1 MKCQTKHL
9 VAHLFAGAL
18 AVASFAAPAL
28 AEDAGET
35 VLFERP
41 LVAFEENYPASDEV
55 DMALLLDLPADY
67 FSEITFPP
75 MPEFGVD
82 APPLMV
88 AQLED
93 PLETP

>member
-1 MKCQTKHL
+1 MKRHTKHL

-41 LVAFEENYPASDEV
+41 VVAFEENYPASETV

-67 FSEITFPP
+67 YGEMTFPP
-75 MPEFGVD
+75 MSDFVVD
-82 APPLMV
+82 EPPLMF
-88 AQLED
+88 AQLDD

>member
-1 MKCQTKHL
+1 MKRHMKHRI
-9 VAHLFAGAL
+9 AHLFACAL
-18 AVASFAAPAL
+18 TVTSFAAPAL

-41 LVAFEENYPASDEV
+41 QVAFEENFPASDAV
-55 DMALLLDLPADY
+55 DMALLLDLPVDY

-88 AQLED
+88 AQLDD

>member
-1 MKCQTKHL
+1 MKGHPRHRL
-9 VAHLFAGAL
+9 VHVFACAL
-18 AVASFAAPAL
+18 AVASFATPAL

-35 VLFERP
+35 VLSERP
-41 LVAFEENYPASDEV
+41 VVAFEENYPAAESV
-55 DMALLLDLPADY
+55 DMAPLQDSPADY

-75 MPEFGVD
+75 LPEFGVD

-88 AQLED
+88 AQLQD

>member
-1 MKCQTKHL
+1 MKRHTKL
-9 VAHLFAGAL
+9 RVAQFFAS
-18 AVASFAAPAL
+18 AVFAAAFVAPVL

-35 VLFERP
+35 VLVERP
-41 LVAFEENYPASDEV
+41 VAAFEENYPVSEPV

-82 APPLMV
+82 DPPLMV
-88 AQLED
+88 AQLDD

>member
-1 MKCQTKHL
+1 MERHTKHRVANLFASVL
-9 VAHLFAGAL
+9 VA
-18 AVASFAAPAL
+18 ASFAAPAL

-35 VLFERP
+35 VLFETP
-41 LVAFEENYPASDEV
+41 VVAFEENYPASEAV

-75 MPEFGVD
+75 MSDLVVD
-82 APPLMV
+82 EPPLMF